1 MFFIQD
7 NGNVLLWFFAKRSP
21 LKSKDIPIF
30 GSEGYNH
37 TRMVTHQRWELI
49 GNIPISKFKKFWT
62 EIYIVPRAS
71 RKHSFQQKFDRMFFI
86 HLTELLQSIK
96 CFEYRFLE
104 LKVWFWCFV
113 CTFVWCTITTLF
125 VSLHHIFLMKIR
137 GLHTPQVWIQLYH
150 ENSCDIYRTNHSLL
164 YKRNLWPS
172 YGSFGNLHKTDKR
185 SSTRSHPSLC
195 SS

>member
-62 EIYIVPRAS
+62 EIYIVPRDPRNILFNKNLTTGCS
-71 RKHSFQQKFDRMFFI
+71 SSISLNFFSPSNV
-86 HLTELLQSIK
+86 LNTGFLNSKSGSGVLYAPLYGVPLL
-96 CFEYRFLE
+96 
-104 LKVWFWCFV
+104 
-113 CTFVWCTITTLF
+113 
-125 VSLHHIFLMKIR
+125 
-137 GLHTPQVWIQLYH
+137 
-150 ENSCDIYRTNHSLL
+150 
-164 YKRNLWPS
+164 
-172 YGSFGNLHKTDKR
+172 
-185 SSTRSHPSLC
+185 PSLYL
-195 SS
+195 SITYS

>member
-7 NGNVLLWFFAKRSP
+7 NGNILLWFFAKRSP

-37 TRMVTHQRWELI
+37 TRMVTHERWELI
-49 GNIPISKFKKFWT
+49 GNITIGKFKKFWT

-71 RKHSFQQKFDRMFFI
+71 RKHSFQQKFDSRMFFI

-104 LKVWFWCFV
+104 LKVWFGRFV

-125 VSLHHIFLMKIR
+125 VSLHHIFLIEIR
-137 GLHTPQVWIQLYH
+137 VYI
-150 ENSCDIYRTNHSLL
+150 
-164 YKRNLWPS
+164 
-172 YGSFGNLHKTDKR
+172 LHKFRYSCTMR
-185 SSTRSHPSLC
+185 TVVTFIEQVIFCSIYEPSGLLTVLL
-195 SS
+195 